1 MGAGR
6 PIGAVRIESAAQT
19 HVILR
24 LDRNRDAWSER
35 ILAWRGRRFGV
46 GVRTFPHL

>member
-1 MGAGR
+1 MDAGR
-6 PIGAVRIESAAQT
+6 PIGAIRSESTART
-19 HVILR
+19 RVILR

-46 GVRTFPHL
+46 GVRTFPRL